1 MRKGEGGVI
10 QAANIGGRTLQCH
23 PSLFRAGTARRI
35 LPERKPDAP
44 MEFRSVSA
52 GGYDRR
58 VSGERCEAESGGG
71 WAEVTGHGF
80 VRNDRAL
87 PDPGSRAMQRERTHR
102 YGCKIGTADSSRAV
116 LSDS

>member
-23 PSLFRAGTARRI
+23 PSLFRDGTARRI

-52 GGYDRR
+52 GGYDRM
-58 VSGERCEAESGGG
+58 VSGERSGAESGGG
-71 WAEVTGHGF
+71 WADVSGQDF
-80 VRNDRAL
+80 WRKDREL
-87 PDPGSRAMQRERTHR
+87 HDPGRRDIKRERRHL
-102 YGCKIGTADSSRAV
+102 YGRELDR
-116 LSDS
+116 